1 MKKPRFLFALLMAI
15 VMMAVSPTVAWAEDG
30 VTITVIESSNGDKEG
45 QGPENLFDGDP
56 NTKWCSSS
64 NDEFYVIFKLSKPS
78 VLRRYTLVDAA
89 DTAKQP
95 GRKWLSWTIHGTNDS
110 NSGSWA
116 TLDIVNYEG
125 YDAEAIDYNGKEF
138 TPTDYN
144 APRPYIYYA
153 IGFKAVGE
161 DEGQAVQ
168 QMADIKFEWCSDHRW
183 DSETGK
189 CTICG
194 YCPHTGRWDSETG
207 KCTVCGYECDHQWNE
222 DGMCI
227 FCYKVCNHEWGSDD
241 VCAICDYDRSNDPTT
256 FASLKDLFL
265 SHTHADQVTVTI
277 NDEILMVI
285 DHPSVPGYRLVA
297 FAFDDG
303 MIGLMIPTASTTVSE
318 WKKGGTVK
326 GTLVNADWNL
336 EENGLSSESADI
348 WNALEYIPNEVEIP
362 TYESLIE
369 LSDAIPDPS
378 EGFDLGNVPVVNVKI
393 NNKITAIDV
402 ETDNGKTLYTVEL
415 DDKYLV
421 KVVSVPYDPS
431 WEVGGTL
438 VGTLNNVMAIA
449 SSLFMLINYGDADF
463 WSDVTYYPVPEVT
476 INGTEVSV
484 TKDDENNYS
493 TNKEIVLTDGAGF
506 TSNVDFTAP
515 SASYTRD
522 LRTSVSEWG
531 TLCLPF
537 AVPADAAT
545 GVTFYTLSAATST
558 EVTLAAVTSGSIEA
572 GTPVLFK
579 KGTAPTLGINVE
591 LPLLKAKVAEG
602 SAAGGL
608 KLEGAYVAKAG
619 TEGYYLDASDG
630 QLHSIE
636 AYCSEKGVSALTI
649 PAYRAWISGSVS
661 SGAPLRIN
669 VEGEATS
676 LSALRALTEGTAQIY
691 DLYGNR
697 RSDLQPGVNVVNGVK
712 IIIEN

>member
-1 MKKPRFLFALLMAI
+1 MKKTRFLFALLMAI
-15 VMMAVSPTVAWAEDG
+15 VMMAVSPTVAWAEDD
-30 VTITVIESSNGDKEG
+30 VTITVIESSYGDIED

-56 NTKWCSSS
+56 KTKWCSR
-64 NDEFYVIFKLSKPS
+64 NNNEFYVIFELSKPS

-89 DTAKQP
+89 DTAEQP
-95 GRKWLSWTIHGTNDS
+95 ERKWHSWTIQGTNDP

-116 TLDIVNYEG
+116 SLDIVDSE
-125 YDAEAIDYNGKEF
+125 DIDYNGKEF
-138 TPTDYN
+138 TPNPDYN

-153 IGFKAVGE
+153 IRFKAAGV
-161 DEGQAVQ
+161 DEQEQAVQ
-168 QMADIKFEWCSDHRW
+168 QMADIMFKWCSDHQW

-207 KCTVCGYECDHQWNE
+207 KCTVCGYECEHQWDE
-222 DGMCI
+222 DHICT
-227 FCYKVCNHEWGSDD
+227 VCGYECEHQWYQGKCTECG
-241 VCAICDYDRSNDPTT
+241 YDRSNATT
-256 FASLKDLFL
+256 FDSLEELFL
-265 SHTHADQVTVTI
+265 SQTHANQVTVTI
-277 NDEILMVI
+277 NDEIFMVM
-285 DHPSVPGYRLVA
+285 DHPLVPGYRMVA

-303 MIGLMIPTASTTVSE
+303 TIGLMIPTASTTVSE

-336 EENGLSSESADI
+336 EQYGLSSERADI

-362 TYESLIE
+362 TYGSLIE
-369 LSDAIPDPS
+369 LSDAISYPS
-378 EGFDLGNVPVVNVKI
+378 EGFDFGNVPVVNVKI
-393 NNKITAIDV
+393 NNKITGFDV
-402 ETDNGKTLYTVEL
+402 EDEDVMTLYSVEL
-415 DDKYLV
+415 DDEYLV
-421 KVVSVPYDPS
+421 RVLSVPYDPS

-438 VGTLNNVMAIA
+438 VGTLNNVMAIPG
-449 SSLFMLINYGDADF
+449 SLFMLINYGDADF

-484 TKDDENNYS
+484 TKDDEHNYS
-493 TNKEIVLTDGAGF
+493 INKEIVLTDGAGF
-506 TSNVDFTAP
+506 ASNVDFTAP

-522 LRTSVSEWG
+522 LSTSASEWG

-591 LPLLKAKVAEG
+591 LPLLKAKAAEG
-602 SAAGGL
+602 SAADGL
-608 KLEGAYVAKAG
+608 KLEGAYVPKAG
-619 TEGYYLDASDG
+619 TEGYYLDAKDG
-630 QLHSIE
+630 KLHSIE
-636 AYCSEKGVSALTI
+636 AYCSESGASALTI
-649 PAYRAWISGSVS
+649 PAYRAWISGNVS
-661 SGAPLRIN
+661 AGAPLRVN

-697 RSDLQPGVNVVNGVK
+697 RTDLQPGVNVVNGVK
-712 IIIEN
+712 IIIENP